1 MNLSHNAKKQST
13 LQQAHALVAQPFGIM
28 LKHKDMPC
36 QKALPRYKSTYCQGK
51 HIIQFV
57 VVFLCG
63 VCLVVFTPLR
73 GKVRLHRHETVAQRK
88 RRKLSLKQP
97 RNHKIW
103 HGELELYIYR
113 ERERDIVELRICG
126 NTVID
131 SVFTPESKKL
141 DIVMFLS
148 LSWPTTP
155 RFIVF
160 LNLLSKN
167 TAICN
172 VFNNMVVKN
181 TAI

>member
-1 MNLSHNAKKQST
+1 MKQ
-13 LQQAHALVAQPFGIM
+13 
-28 LKHKDMPC
+28 
-36 QKALPRYKSTYCQGK
+36 LPNENGANCHSNSLEITKSGM
-51 HIIQFV
+51 V
-57 VVFLCG
+57 
-63 VCLVVFTPLR
+63 
-73 GKVRLHRHETVAQRK
+73 
-88 RRKLSLKQP
+88 
-97 RNHKIW
+97 NW
-103 HGELELYIYR
+103 NYIYI

>member
-88 RRKLSLKQP
+88 RRKLSLKQ
-97 RNHKIW
+97 
-103 HGELELYIYR
+103 R
-113 ERERDIVELRICG
+113 ERETDIVELRICG